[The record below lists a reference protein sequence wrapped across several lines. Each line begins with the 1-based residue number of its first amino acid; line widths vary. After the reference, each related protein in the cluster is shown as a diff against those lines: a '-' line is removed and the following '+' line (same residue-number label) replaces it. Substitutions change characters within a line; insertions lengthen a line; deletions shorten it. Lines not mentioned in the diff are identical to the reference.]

1 MTLRSEITAI
11 LGYRVLPTSILALVT
26 YLALFIALLVTDALP
41 NVPSALKQDGLDS
54 KQAYEDLRH
63 VSGDFGC
70 LLKD

>member
-1 MTLRSEITAI
+1 MSLRSKIF
-11 LGYRVLPTSILALVT
+11 GYRVLPASILALLT

-63 VSGDFGC
+63 VSGD
-70 LLKD
+70 LLVVY